1 MQHGDLETQSV
12 VDLAASVEKANDPAA
27 VESLQTG
34 VAAPSASDALTVEV
48 KVTAKAT
55 LPPSRR
61 QRLTSGIG
69 TLWRQLR
76 EQRRE
81 AAAVVVLIVMA
92 MFWFDTGKSGTG
104 AATNSPDPLDTYDA
118 VLSDFEPVG
127 NTQPMRESADPFE
140 SGAQSIRHR
149 FVLSAHRAICGI
161 RYRLS
166 HRCIRKPGR
175 VKAGNL
181 SSRPGQCTSRERIDN
196 VCIRGGWFRSATAS
210 QGKVCRTDQ
219 TRQLTN
225 SQPRWCTLCLTLSDE
240 NTARIFGERQA
251 WESYIAPPGRSNRV
265 RGCQSW

>member
-1 MQHGDLETQSV
+1 MQRGDLETQSV
-12 VDLAASVEKANDPAA
+12 VDLAAAVEKTKDPAA

-34 VAAPSASDALTVEV
+34 VVAPCPSDTATVEV

-127 NTQPMRESADPFE
+127 STQPMRESADPFE
-140 SGAQSIRHR
+140 SGAQNSFDTDLYFPPTERSAASDTVSAIDASAN
-149 FVLSAHRAICGI
+149 FGESKSATSAHDPDNALAGSASTTYASAEDGSDQQQQQR
-161 RYRLS
+161 
-166 HRCIRKPGR
+166 RK
-175 VKAGNL
+175 VKFAGQIKPAN
-181 SSRPGQCTSRERIDN
+181 
-196 VCIRGGWFRSATAS
+196 
-210 QGKVCRTDQ
+210 
-219 TRQLTN
+219 
-225 SQPRWCTLCLTLSDE
+225 
-240 NTARIFGERQA
+240 
-251 WESYIAPPGRSNRV
+251 
-265 RGCQSW
+265 

>member
-34 VAAPSASDALTVEV
+34 VAAPCTSDALTVEV
-48 KVTAKAT
+48 KVAAKAT

-104 AATNSPDPLDTYDA
+104 AATHSPDPLDTYDA

-140 SGAQSIRHR
+140 SGAQNSFDTDLYFPPTGR
-149 FVLSAHRAICGI
+149 SAASDTVSAIDASANLGESKPATSARA
-161 RYRLS
+161 
-166 HRCIRKPGR
+166 PDNAP
-175 VKAGNL
+175 AGNA
-181 SSRPGQCTSRERIDN
+181 STTYASAEDGSDQQQRRKVKFAGQIKPAN
-196 VCIRGGWFRSATAS
+196 
-210 QGKVCRTDQ
+210 
-219 TRQLTN
+219 
-225 SQPRWCTLCLTLSDE
+225 
-240 NTARIFGERQA
+240 
-251 WESYIAPPGRSNRV
+251 
-265 RGCQSW
+265 